1 MPVSCSVLSVDSYTA
16 LAACKKNEPLGPK
29 TTLGV
34 GGAARFYLEPES
46 RAELQAAWLEAK
58 SAGLPIFVLGRG
70 SNLLVLDEG
79 FPGLVVRLHHP
90 SWKTLAVVDDHR
102 LQVGGGARLKAISL
116 EAANLGWSGFEFLEG
131 IPGSLGGAL
140 RMNAGAMGSCMA
152 DCLESLEWMDGQG
165 RIHSLN
171 KGDLDFR
178 YRSCPSLEEGVVL
191 GAILRKRGQEAPE
204 QVKAQTEAYAQ
215 HRKKTQ
221 PRAPSAGCA
230 FKNPPQHPAGW
241 LIDQCGLK
249 GFEHARAKISDL
261 HANFLINTG
270 FARSQAV
277 IDLVRTV
284 RAEVLAKS
292 GIVLEPELMLLG
304 ESWDRFLSSPS

>member
-1 MPVSCSVLSVDSYTA
+1 MSANLALDTSTI
-16 LAACKKNEPLGPK
+16 LAACQTHEPLGPK

-34 GGAARFYLEPES
+34 GGAAQFYLEPRS
-46 RAELQAAWLEAK
+46 REELQTAWLEAK
-58 SAGLPIFVLGRG
+58 SAGLPVFVLGRG

-90 SWKTLAVVDDHR
+90 CWKEVQILDEQR
-102 LQVGGGARLKAISL
+102 FQVGGGTRLKAISL
-116 EAANLGWSGFEFLEG
+116 EAARLGWSGFEFLEG

-152 DCLESLEWMDGQG
+152 DCLESVEWMDGQG
-165 RIHSLN
+165 HIHIIN
-171 KGDLDFR
+171 TVDLDFR
-178 YRSCPSLEEGVVL
+178 YRSCPSLKEGVVL
-191 GAILRKRGQEAPE
+191 SAILRKIGQEEPE
-204 QVKAQTEAYAQ
+204 QVKAKTESYAL

-230 FKNPPQHPAGW
+230 FKNPALYPAGF

-249 GFEHARAKISDL
+249 GFEKGKAKISDL

-270 FARSQAV
+270 CARSQEV

-284 RAEVLAKS
+284 RSEVLSKR
-292 GIVLEPELMLLG
+292 GIVLEPELLLLG
-304 ESWDRFLSSPS
+304 RSWDELLS

>member
-1 MPVSCSVLSVDSYTA
+1 MSANLA
-16 LAACKKNEPLGPK
+16 LDAFTLLTACKKNEPLGPK

-34 GGAARFYLEPES
+34 GGAAQFYLEPES
-46 RAELQAAWLEAK
+46 REELQAAWLEAK
-58 SAGLPIFVLGRG
+58 SAGLPVFVLGRG

-79 FPGLVVRLHHP
+79 FPGLVIRLYQP
-90 SWKTLAVVDDHR
+90 CWKGVHRVDQER
-102 LQVGGGARLKAISL
+102 FQVGGGARLKAISL
-116 EAANLGWSGFEFLEG
+116 EAAALGWSGFEFLEG

-152 DCLESLEWMDGQG
+152 DCLESVEWLDAEGH
-165 RIHSLN
+165 IHILN
-171 KGDLDFR
+171 KANLDFR
-178 YRSCPSLEEGVVL
+178 YRSCSSLKDGVVL
-191 GAILRKRGQEAPE
+191 SAILRKSSQEDPE
-204 QVKAQTEAYAQ
+204 QVKAKTESYAL

-230 FKNPPQHPAGW
+230 FKNPSLFPAGL

-249 GFEHARAKISDL
+249 GFEKGKAKISDL

-270 FARSQAV
+270 SAKSAEV

-284 RAEVLAKS
+284 RSEILSQKH
-292 GIVLEPELMLLG
+292 IVLEPELLLLG
-304 ESWDRFLSSPS
+304 RSWDEFLS